1 MQDEQLQQRIRERA
15 FELWEAD
22 DRPEGREMEYWL
34 RAEQELAPLSVA
46 GEEDP
51 LEALDHDAP
60 AAAQESSEPK
70 PAPKRRRST
79 RPASG

>member
-1 MQDEQLQQRIRERA
+1 MLDEELQQRIRERA
-15 FELWEAD
+15 FALWEDD

-51 LEALDHDAP
+51 LEALDHEPSEPSKESPVEAP
-60 AAAQESSEPK
+60 AS
-70 PAPKRRRST
+70 RRR
-79 RPASG
+79 RNGRAGPA